1 MKQKKLNIDK
11 KEKKKILILPR
22 WYPNRLDIQLG
33 IFIQRQLVL
42 MQEFYNFYVVYVQA
56 DKDMTTKFEHIQKNE
71 NGFPEHII
79 YYKSASGPHKKITN
93 FIRYRKAQKIGLQKM
108 SEKFDGVHV
117 HVPYR
122 SAQPALKLLKIEGNP
137 FAITEHWSGHLN
149 GLYQTKN
156 AIDKWLYKKILKKA
170 KVISTVSEKL
180 QSAFKKNT
188 GFTSVVIPNYIEQIQ
203 PKDASK
209 HSDHIKILSIGDIHD
224 ETKNFSGLLNAFKQ
238 ALTERDNL
246 QLTIIGGGPDSDK
259 IHKYAKQLS
268 IPESALI
275 FTGRLDHEEVLK
287 RINDCDF
294 YVCNSNFE
302 TFGMTVA
309 EALYAGKPVIS
320 TRCGGPEEFVND
332 KNGIMIDPS
341 ENADMLVQAI
351 LRMANN
357 YQNYNSQELIG
368 PIELRYG
375 KEAVQNAWLA
385 FYDKLLS

>member
-79 YYKSASGPHKKITN
+79 YYKSASGPLKKITN

-122 SAQPALKLLKIEGNP
+122 SAQPALKLLKIEGTP

-156 AIDKWLYKKILKKA
+156 IIDKWLYKKILKKA

-246 QLTIIGGGPDSDK
+246 QLTIIGGGSDSDK
-259 IHKYAKQLS
+259 IHNYAKQLS
-268 IPESALI
+268 IPESDLI

-341 ENADMLVQAI
+341 ANADMLVQAI